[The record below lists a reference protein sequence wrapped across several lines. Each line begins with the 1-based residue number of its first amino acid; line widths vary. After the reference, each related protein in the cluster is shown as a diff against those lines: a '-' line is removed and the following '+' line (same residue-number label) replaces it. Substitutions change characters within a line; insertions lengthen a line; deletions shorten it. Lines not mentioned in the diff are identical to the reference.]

1 MDYFEGVV
9 TDYLSADRAMFV
21 NPQCL
26 IQISAGDTPK
36 KGEYWYCDILAV
48 NFRESRAYLCEV
60 TLSRSLAALDKRL
73 REWSANWP
81 LIRDALKRDNLI
93 PTDWD
98 VRPWVFVPK
107 DQEKLAERKLSQLHN
122 PNSGREQMPE
132 PLVTFLEDVT
142 PWKYETPRRP
152 PYPGD
157 ATA

>member
-21 NPQCL
+21 NPQCR
-26 IQISAGDTPK
+26 IQLSAGDTRK

-48 NFRESRAYLCEV
+48 NFRQSTAYLCEV
-60 TLSRSLAALDKRL
+60 TLSKNVAALDKRL
-73 REWSANWP
+73 REWSASW
-81 LIRDALKRDNLI
+81 LSIRGALVRDNFI
-93 PTDWD
+93 PASWN

-107 DQEKLAERKLSQLHN
+107 AHEELASRKLSQFLN
-122 PNSGREQMPE
+122 PNGGPEQMPD

-142 PWKYETPRRP
+142 PWKYPTPRRA

-157 ATA
+157 ATT